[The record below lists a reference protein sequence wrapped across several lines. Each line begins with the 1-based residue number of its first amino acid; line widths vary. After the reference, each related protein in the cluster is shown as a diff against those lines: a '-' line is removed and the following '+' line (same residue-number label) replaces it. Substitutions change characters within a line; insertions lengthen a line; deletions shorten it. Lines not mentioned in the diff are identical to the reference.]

1 MALEPNKMIPGTGEC
16 LLPLSSET
24 STQPTLL
31 ARHYWIGVAALGKR
45 VPSLIQE
52 KAVFADL
59 QFFFSADPKE

>member
-1 MALEPNKMIPGTGEC
+1 MIPGTGEC